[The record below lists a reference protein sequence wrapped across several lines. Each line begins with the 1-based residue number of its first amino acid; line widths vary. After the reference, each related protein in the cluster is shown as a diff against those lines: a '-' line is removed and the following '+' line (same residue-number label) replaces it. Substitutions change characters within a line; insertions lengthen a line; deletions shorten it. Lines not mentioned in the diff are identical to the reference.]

1 MKRRET
7 VFADKT
13 AMKASNTIYDI
24 VSVTKGEVFPTE
36 FFGDLVSV
44 VIVSRAAH
52 MAMGCMLRVG
62 NAPIATVRIHDMC
75 CVSRP

>member
-24 VSVTKGEVFPTE
+24 VSLTKGEVFPTE

-52 MAMGCMLRVG
+52 GMYASARERTYS
-62 NAPIATVRIHDMC
+62 P
-75 CVSRP
+75 S